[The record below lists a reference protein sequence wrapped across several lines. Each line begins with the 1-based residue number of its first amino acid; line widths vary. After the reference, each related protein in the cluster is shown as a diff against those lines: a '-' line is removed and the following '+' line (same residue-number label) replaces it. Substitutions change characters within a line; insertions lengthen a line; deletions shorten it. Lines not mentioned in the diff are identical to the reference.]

1 MIFTTNFLNSVEF
14 GSIPC
19 RTAIFCFEVDLKLGQ
34 KHSFLSLVIHDTG
47 TSSTSLVS
55 VNSTTAYSPLKIKRI
70 SLNGLLK
77 NTCQKKNGP
86 HPIMYMYAYHFLTIY
101 CHKVGRPYCGYLNMV
116 LNNTWLQCLLTW
128 LLLKCFQE
136 LTHFLFQESWK
147 IMGH

>member
-70 SLNGLLK
+70 SLNGLFK
-77 NTCQKKNGP
+77 NTCKKKW
-86 HPIMYMYAYHFLTIY
+86 ITS
-101 CHKVGRPYCGYLNMV
+101 
-116 LNNTWLQCLLTW
+116 NNVHVRIPFFHHILSQSGKATLWLF
-128 LLLKCFQE
+128 KYGI
-136 LTHFLFQESWK
+136 K
-147 IMGH
+147 